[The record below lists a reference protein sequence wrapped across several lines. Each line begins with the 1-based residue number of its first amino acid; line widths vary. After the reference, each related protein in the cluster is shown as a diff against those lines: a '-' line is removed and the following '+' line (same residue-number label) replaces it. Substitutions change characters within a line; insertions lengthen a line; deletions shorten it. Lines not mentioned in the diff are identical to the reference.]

1 MAKRLFKYND
11 QQWEDPGEGFS
22 NEDVR
27 KHLTS
32 FFPEL
37 AQASIEEKT
46 LDDGTVEVRF
56 VKRAGTKGARGNR
69 YQRIPIEDM
78 LDPDVLASYR
88 RMGYSFERIGKK
100 VGVSAFVVSEYAKR
114 VLPPD
119 LLARQPKARV
129 TDDRDGPDPSDF
141 HEAQRAPA
149 AAVARVEAA
158 VTVRRELAAVAQD
171 TPVETVAQ
179 GREAML
185 LAAIRQDLLAWQR
198 ALSAASAEVERLLGD
213 GRG

>member
-27 KHLTS
+27 KHLSS

-56 VKRAGTKGARGNR
+56 VKRAGTKGARGKKV
-69 YQRIPIEDM
+69 PIEDM
-78 LDPDVLASYR
+78 LDPDVLAFYR
-88 RMGYSFERIGKK
+88 RMGLSFGAIGEK
-100 VGVSAFVVSEYAKR
+100 VGASAFIVGEYARK
-114 VLPPD
+114 VLPAELLGRQSKAQATAQDRPD
-119 LLARQPKARV
+119 ACEL
-129 TDDRDGPDPSDF
+129 
-141 HEAQRAPA
+141 HEARRAPA

-158 VTVRRELAAVAQD
+158 VAVRRELSPVLPD
-171 TPVETVAQ
+171 TPVETSAQ

-185 LAAIRQDLLAWQR
+185 LAAIRHDLLAWQQ
-198 ALSAASAEVERLLGD
+198 ALGAAQAEVERLLGD